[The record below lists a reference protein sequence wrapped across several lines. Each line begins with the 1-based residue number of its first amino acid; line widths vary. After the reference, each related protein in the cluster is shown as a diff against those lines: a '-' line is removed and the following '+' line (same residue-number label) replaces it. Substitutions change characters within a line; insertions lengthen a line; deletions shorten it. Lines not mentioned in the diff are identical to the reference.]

1 MKCTLMASI
10 VFLNVNNKH
19 KRIISAN
26 AHFKIKLQNT
36 NKNSFLVLPVTELML
51 LLPRIV
57 SDLCN

>member
-10 VFLNVNNKH
+10 VFLNANNKH
-19 KRIISAN
+19 RRIISAK
-26 AHFKIKLQNT
+26 AHFKIELQNT

-57 SDLCN
+57 SDLYI

>member
-36 NKNSFLVLPVTELML
+36 LFDVLLFTFNNTILGVKVHF
-51 LLPRIV
+51 IIY
-57 SDLCN
+57 